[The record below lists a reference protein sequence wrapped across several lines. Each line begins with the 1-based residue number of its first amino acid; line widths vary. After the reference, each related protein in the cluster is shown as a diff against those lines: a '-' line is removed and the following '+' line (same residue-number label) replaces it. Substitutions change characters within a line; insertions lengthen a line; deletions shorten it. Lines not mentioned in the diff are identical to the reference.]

1 MRIQKTTRTD
11 RELNSNILT
20 IMMYSF
26 FDTNISSISDC
37 LAEEGVFLG
46 MSKNRF
52 LGWLNTQF
60 AEFRAKKIHG
70 VGVHPG
76 ICLDHLPGAE
86 VLEIKYALD
95 EKLLSE
101 GGVYTSLPSQPARE
115 GEAILLFAYELYNG
129 MVIRI
134 SRTERYKVKSLV
146 PENELEIHYN

>member
-26 FDTNISSISDC
+26 FDTNISGISDC

-46 MSKNRF
+46 MPKNRF

-60 AEFRAKKIHG
+60 INYRAREIRG
-70 VGVHPG
+70 VEVHQG
-76 ICLDHLPGAE
+76 ICLDYLPGAD

-95 EKLLSE
+95 EKLLCKDCL
-101 GGVYTSLPSQPARE
+101 YTSLPNQPARE

-134 SRTERYKVKSLV
+134 SRTKRYKVKSLV